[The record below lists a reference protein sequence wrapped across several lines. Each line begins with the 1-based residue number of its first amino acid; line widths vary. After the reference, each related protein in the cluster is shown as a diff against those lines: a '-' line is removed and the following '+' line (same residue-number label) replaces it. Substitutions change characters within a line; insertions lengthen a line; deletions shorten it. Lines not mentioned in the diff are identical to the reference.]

1 MNTQLIV
8 RALLSGALIVLIG
21 ELAKR
26 NNFTA
31 AIVHSLP
38 LVSLLA
44 LVWLFTDTRDT
55 GLIVR
60 HMTGTFWFVLP
71 TLPMFLA
78 VPWLLRSGW
87 QFWPALGAGALLT
100 VALYFLTMRLL
111 KAAGGSF

>member
-1 MNTQLIV
+1 MTLQLVI
-8 RALLSGALIVLIG
+8 RALLSGALVVAIG

-38 LVSLLA
+38 LISLLA
-44 LVWLFTDTRDT
+44 VTWLFTETRDT
-55 GLIVR
+55 ALVAR

-71 TLPMFLA
+71 TLPMFLVA
-78 VPWLLRSGW
+78 PWLLRSGW
-87 QFWPALGAGALLT
+87 SFWAALGTGTLLT

-111 KAAGGSF
+111 RAAGISF

>member
-1 MNTQLIV
+1 MTLQLIL
-8 RALLSGALIVLIG
+8 RALLSGALVVAIG

-38 LVSLLA
+38 LISLLA
-44 LVWLFTDTRDT
+44 LIWLFRDTRDT
-55 GLIVR
+55 ALVAR

-87 QFWPALGAGALLT
+87 NFWPALAAGALLT
-100 VALYFLTMRLL
+100 VSLYFLVARLL
-111 KAAGGSF
+111 KVAGVNF